1 MSNMMFNK
9 APSERPSL
17 VEQSMTMGT
26 QFVNGKYVDVYSPQ
40 EIEINGSFRDL
51 DIQVFIDAGLFDK
64 LAKGKKVQVSMLE
77 RQDQLFEAA
86 EAINKLHLENEVET
100 KRQQYR
106 AELDAKIAELDAQ
119 KQQLQPE
126 PEPQPEPKKSK

>member
-26 QFVNGKYVDVYSPQ
+26 QLVNGKYVDVYSPK

-51 DIQVFIDAGLFDK
+51 DIQVIIDAGLFDK
-64 LAKGKKVQVSMLE
+64 LAKGKKVQVSLLE

-86 EAINKLHLENEVET
+86 EAINKLHLENEVEA

-119 KQQLQPE
+119 KQELQPLTPLE
-126 PEPQPEPKKSK
+126 PEKDK

>member
-1 MSNMMFNK
+1 MMFNK

-26 QFVNGKYVDVYSPQ
+26 QLVNGKYVDVYSPK

-51 DIQVFIDAGLFDK
+51 DIQVIIDAGLFDK
-64 LAKGKKVQVSMLE
+64 LAKGKKVQVSLLE

-86 EAINKLHLENEVET
+86 EAINKLHLENEVEA

-119 KQQLQPE
+119 KQELQPLTPLE
-126 PEPQPEPKKSK
+126 PEKDK